1 MYVTTIVKKSNF
13 NPLCVVMMIK
23 LEFYAHLS
31 TSNSREN
38 CHFELRQGWARI
50 LTPPLFR
57 NFGFLRRGVI
67 DKSDFYTRFP
77 LIFASFLTVPL
88 RTIET
93 SITLFWGAI

>member
-38 CHFELRQGWARI
+38 CHFELRQGWELGSWPSFAT
-50 LTPPLFR
+50 L
-57 NFGFLRRGVI
+57 GFWGEVI